1 MISREHIQDITTKLI
16 NSVHPEKIIL
26 FGSYAWGEPTKDSD
40 LDLLIVMKSN
50 ERPIKR
56 AASIRKACR
65 DGYVPMDLIV
75 RTPDEIQDRLDI
87 GDPFIKRILSEGKM
101 VYARNST

>member
-1 MISREHIQDITTKLI
+1 MISKEHIQDITTKII

-40 LDLLIVMKSN
+40 LDLFIIMKSN
-50 ERPIKR
+50 VRPIKR
-56 AASIRKACR
+56 AATIRKACR

-75 RTPDEIQDRLDI
+75 RTPDEVQKRLDM
-87 GDPFIKRILSEGKM
+87 GDPFIKRILNEGKM
-101 VYARNST
+101 VYARNVF